1 MSGKL
6 CTHSFFSIFEGE
18 ILPVKPEETIDF
30 HIKRTW
36 QSIAKMY
43 NEEAAKY
50 GATMATGYVLLNID
64 LEKGTPSTALGP
76 KMGME
81 ATSLSRIL
89 KNMEERG
96 LIERRPN
103 PKDGRSVLIYLTDFG
118 REKRKDAKRAVV
130 QFNETITEQIPQE
143 KLQVFFEVINNINE
157 LIINR
162 KIYSEEV

>member
-1 MSGKL
+1 MKS
-6 CTHSFFSIFEGE
+6 
-18 ILPVKPEETIDF
+18 EETIDF

-50 GATMATGYVLLNID
+50 EATMATGYVLLNID
-64 LEKGTPSTALGP
+64 IEQGTPSTALGP

-96 LIERRPN
+96 LIERRRN
-103 PKDGRSVLIYLTDFG
+103 PADGRSVLVYLTDFG
-118 REKRKDAKRAVV
+118 KEKRLDAKEAVV
-130 QFNETITEQIPQE
+130 QFNKVVFANVDED
-143 KLQVFFEVINNINE
+143 KLAAFFEVINQVND
-157 LIINR
+157 LITNR
-162 KIYSEEV
+162 KIYQQKV